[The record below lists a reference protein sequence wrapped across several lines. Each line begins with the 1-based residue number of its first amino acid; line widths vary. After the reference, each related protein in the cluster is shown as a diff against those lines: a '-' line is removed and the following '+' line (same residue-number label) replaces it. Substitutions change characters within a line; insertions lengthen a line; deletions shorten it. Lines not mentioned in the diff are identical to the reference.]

1 MMALKERT
9 KIKMVMMRI
18 NRDKKWMMV
27 VMEMKTKKK

>member
-1 MMALKERT
+1 MMALKKRI